1 MGALDRPLTVEFI
14 FDNRCDMTVEINLLD
29 KIFFI
34 LVGNFQMLPV
44 P

>member
-14 FDNRCDMTVEINLLD
+14 FDDRRDMTVEINLFD
-29 KIFFI
+29 EISFV

>member
-1 MGALDRPLTVEFI
+1 MGALDRPLTVELI
-14 FDNRCDMTVEINLLD
+14 FDDRRDMTVEINLFD
-29 KIFFI
+29 EISFV